1 MSPTRTTR
9 AKSTT
14 STQSSKKSLGET
26 HGLLVFQEQLAMLAH
41 KLGKDISLDEGN
53 LLRKVLTKKGTG
65 KDKVRDKIYKKF
77 RSRLC
82 RTRTHKEG
90 RKLSGLTWNT
100 SPAMASTYLTLYL
113 TVRYPSS
120 ARGSVIIIRLSG
132 WLRSWTRS
140 QKIRR
145 LELSTQPKSFGF
157 EIEPPSINKSGRVW
171 EIDDDGKTLIQPLA
185 GIKGLGDSALDQI
198 INNRPFNTIEEFLF
212 NEGITYSKLNK
223 KALDVLVRSKAL
235 DELMDDRFT
244 GLRHFWSA
252 VAVDRPR
259 KEKNLEDNIELY
271 APEGDFTDEEKLEH
285 FASLTGIFPI
295 HEIMPQE
302 IQDNL
307 MGRGCPPIS
316 EYDPDLQLVWFIP
329 REVKVKKT
337 NSLNKVYVANL
348 EYNEKWGF
356 STRSL
361 RRTFRRLT

>member
-1 MSPTRTTR
+1 
-9 AKSTT
+9 
-14 STQSSKKSLGET
+14 
-26 HGLLVFQEQLAMLAH
+26 MLAH

-65 KDKVRDKIYKKF
+65 KDKVKDNIYKKF
-77 RSRLC
+77 VAGCAEHGLSKAVADKQWANMEFFSGYGFNLSHAVSYGAVSFQC
-82 RTRTHKEG
+82 AWLSYYYPVEWMAAFLDKEPEDKKAG
-90 RKLSGLTWNT
+90 AINT
-100 SPAMASTYLTLYL
+100 AKA
-113 TVRYPSS
+113 
-120 ARGSVIIIRLSG
+120 
-132 WLRSWTRS
+132 
-140 QKIRR
+140 
-145 LELSTQPKSFGF
+145 FGF

-198 INNRPFNTIEEFLF
+198 INNRPFGTIEEFLF
-212 NEGITYSKLNK
+212 NENITYSKLNK

-259 KEKNLEDNIELY
+259 KEKNLEDNIALY

-329 REVKVKKT
+329 RDVKIKKT
-337 NSLNKVYVANL
+337 KNGKEYWVISTTDSNAFDANIRCWGVRDDDKISLNKVYIANL